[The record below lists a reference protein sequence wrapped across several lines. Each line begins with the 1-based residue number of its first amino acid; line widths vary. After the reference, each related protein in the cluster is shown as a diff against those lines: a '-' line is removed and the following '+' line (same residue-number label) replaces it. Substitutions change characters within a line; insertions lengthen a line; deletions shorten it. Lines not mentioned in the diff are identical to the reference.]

1 MKDRVAVIGVG
12 CTKFGERYD
21 RGYQEP
27 TCDAAFAAY
36 DDAGVDPSEI
46 EAGYL
51 GTYLPGPGG
60 GKSATSLADALR
72 LYGRPITR
80 VENYCATGTD
90 AFRNACLAVAAGVH
104 DIVLVLGGGELKGSR
119 GPRRPRL
126 GPPVRAGAERV

>member
-21 RGYQEP
+21 RGYEELI
-27 TCDAAFAAY
+27 CDAVFAAY
-36 DDAGVDPSEI
+36 DDAGIDPTEI

-72 LYGRPITR
+72 LHGASRTTAPPARTPSATR
-80 VENYCATGTD
+80 ASPWPPGCTTW
-90 AFRNACLAVAAGVH
+90 CW
-104 DIVLVLGGGELKGSR
+104 SS
-119 GPRRPRL
+119 GPRS
-126 GPPVRAGAERV
+126 